1 MDTAANK
8 TSRRTPGTV
17 KLALGDIQAHCAGSR
32 QSWRKLMEIAERNM
46 EPRMMM
52 YLAEIRDSFAE
63 IDRLARDAENGVYRG
78 KG

>member
-8 TSRRTPGTV
+8 TARRTPGTV
-17 KLALGDIQAHCAGSR
+17 KLALGDIQAHCVESR
-32 QSWRKLMEIAERNM
+32 VAWRRLMEMAERNM
-46 EPRMMM
+46 EPAMMR
-52 YLAEIRDSFAE
+52 YLAVIRDNVAE